1 MTLTEDDLTVTM
13 KLAPSDRGRAHRRAW
28 PPPSSSP
35 ATGVTADAQIADLDD
50 TPSVDD
56 TETESY
62 EGEIEVLGDLPAVDG
77 ATVNVD
83 VVLEES
89 TDVIVVPVAALVGTG
104 TDAAV
109 RVVSDDGTVTS
120 VTVVTGL
127 SEGAYIEIRE
137 GLAGDEL
144 VVVEVNR

>member
-1 MTLTEDDLTVTM
+1 M
-13 KLAPSDRGRAHRRAW
+13 S
-28 PPPSSSP
+28 PP
-35 ATGVTADAQIADLDD
+35 TRQIADLDD

-104 TDAAV
+104 TEASV
-109 RVVSDDGTVTS
+109 RVVSDDGTVSS